1 MKRYKKIILGL
12 VALVVV
18 CVAAY
23 VIHYLVKYT
32 FYDEYE
38 KYVEDYSVYE
48 EGTEFAGKTD
58 ASAPAKGFVLAAE
71 NDGFRLYV
79 NAETCVVALTDKKTG
94 QVYSTNPLNLGQKA
108 EEGTNSDM
116 NYYNLQSQLIATY
129 YMDGNAE
136 ALQTFNS
143 FEFCVDVEL
152 RDGEEPRYK
161 LESIKDGLRI
171 VYTMQSSSNDTGM
184 VPLYLSSDRY
194 DELLEQMEATDHS
207 LAVLF
212 KGYYIDSKTHEG
224 FKELPEVTR
233 KSAFHIS
240 KLESCLTGIGYTYDD
255 YKKDMEEAGAEATVP
270 IALTVP
276 LEYRLTDDGL
286 KVSVPT
292 TKIEEAGGARLYEL
306 TVLPFFNAEKKDGS
320 DGYFFVP
327 NGSGALINF
336 NNGLMA
342 SNSTYSEFVYGED
355 LLDVDR
361 TQQDITEDVKLAL
374 YGIQK
379 ENSTMLVTIDDGES
393 FAQINATVSDVLN
406 YYNYIYTR
414 FRLRHIENVTVA
426 GSADPMPVL
435 EKDLYDAYLVQTY
448 HVLPETDE
456 YDGYSGMAKY
466 YREMLFG
473 EEAAAL
479 ITNESEDIKLYLDIL
494 GAVKRESSFAGF
506 KYDEVFAMT
515 TFEQA
520 EEIVKKLQE
529 QSVHNLIVNYQGWMN
544 GGYYHDATDDI
555 KVIRKLGGKSGLAS
569 LKKLLEENGGLLYGD
584 MAIQQVTYAD
594 DDFNYTAEGAR
605 YYGKGYVAGFGKLSP
620 TTYSRSASLG
630 YIENLY
636 DLLSP
641 KYLPRYVEPMLK
653 DLEKLEVSGIS
664 FRDLG
669 TIVYSDKKRKEFI
682 TRDMAKD
689 IILAMIEKSDKAQ
702 ENLMFNNALGYALPY
717 ADDVLNVTFY
727 KNSYVYINE
736 EVPFYEM
743 VIHGYVDYCGKSY
756 NLNKNL
762 PMAEECLEMIE
773 NGAYPHFTFTWEDSS
788 ELKYTGLNNYFST
801 TFDTWYEDAVA
812 MYTQVNAVLRQVANS
827 TMDRHELTENGAKI
841 TYSNGV
847 VITVDKSSNTVTVTG
862 NGSAETYRF
871 E

>member
-32 FYDEYE
+32 YYDEYK
-38 KYVEDYSVYE
+38 KYVNAYNEYE

-58 ASAPAKGFVLAAE
+58 ASAPAEGFLLAAE
-71 NDGFRLYV
+71 NDSFKLYV
-79 NAETCVVALTDKKTG
+79 NEETCVVALVDKKTG
-94 QVYSTNPLNLGQKA
+94 QAYSTNPLNLGPKA

-116 NYYNLQSQLIATY
+116 NYNNLQSQLVATY
-129 YMDGNAE
+129 YMEGNAE
-136 ALQTFNS
+136 NLLNFNS
-143 FEFCVDVEL
+143 YEFCVGVEL
-152 RDGEEPRYK
+152 REGEEARYK
-161 LESIKDGLRI
+161 LEALKDGLRI
-171 VYTMQSSSNDTGM
+171 LYTMQSSSNDTGM
-184 VPLYLSSDRY
+184 VPLYLSEARHK
-194 DELLEQMEATDHS
+194 ELLEKMEATDHA
-207 LAVLF
+207 LAVAF
-212 KGYYIDSKTHEG
+212 QGKYIDSKTKKG
-224 FKELPEVTR
+224 FKELPEVTI
-233 KSAFHIS
+233 KSAFQIN
-240 KLESCLTGIGYTYDD
+240 KLEKCLAGIGYTYDD

-270 IALTVP
+270 AGFTVP

-286 KVSVPT
+286 QVSVPT
-292 TKIEEAGGARLYEL
+292 ARIEETGGAKLYEL

-320 DGYFFVP
+320 DGYFLVP

-342 SNSTYSEFVYGED
+342 SNSTYSEYIYGQD
-355 LLDVDR
+355 LLDAER
-361 TQQDITEDVKLAL
+361 TQEDILEDAKLPL

-379 ENSTMLVTIDDGES
+379 ENSTMLVTIDDGET
-393 FAQINATVSDVLN
+393 FASVNATVSDVLN

-414 FRLRHIENVTVA
+414 FRLRHIENVSVA

-435 EKDLYDAYLVQTY
+435 EKDLYKAYLVQTY
-448 HVLPETDE
+448 HILPETEE
-456 YDGYSGMAKY
+456 YDGYSGMARY

-473 EEAAAL
+473 EEAADR

-494 GAVKRESSFAGF
+494 GAVKRESSFVGF

-515 TFEQA
+515 TFEEA
-520 EEIVKKLQE
+520 EKMVKKLQE
-529 QSVHNLIVNYQGWMN
+529 QSVSNLIVNYQGWMN
-544 GGYYHDATDDI
+544 GGYYHDLVDDV
-555 KVIRKLGGKSGLAS
+555 KVIRKLGGKKGLAS
-569 LKKLLEENGGLLYGD
+569 LTKLVEGNGGLLYGD
-584 MAIQQVTYAD
+584 MSVQQVTYAD
-594 DDFNYTAEGAR
+594 EDYNYTAESSR
-605 YYGKGYVAGFGKLSP
+605 YYGKGFSVSFGKLSP
-620 TTYSRSASLG
+620 ITYSRSASLG
-630 YIENLY
+630 YVENLY

-641 KYLPRYVEPMLK
+641 KFLPRYIEPMLK
-653 DLEKLEVSGIS
+653 DMKKIEVSGIS

-669 TIVYSDKKRKEFI
+669 SILYSDKKRKEFI
-682 TRDMAKD
+682 TREMAKD
-689 IILAMIEKSDKAQ
+689 VVLAMIEKSADAQ
-702 ENLMFNNALGYALPY
+702 EHLMFDNALGYVLPY
-717 ADDVLNVTFY
+717 ADDILNVSFY
-727 KNSYVYINE
+727 KNSYVYMNE

-801 TFDTWYEDAVA
+801 TFETWYEDAVA
-812 MYTQVNAVLRQVANS
+812 MYGQVNKVLRQVANS
-827 TMDRHELTENGAKI
+827 TMDRHEVTENGARI

-862 NGSAETYRF
+862 NGATETYQF